1 MRIVSQFCLF
11 SGHGNFINIRMAKKF
26 IQVFT
31 YHLMEKSK
39 WTFGPTQ
46 SFWQLKPQWARN
58 ITTDVQILALPHAL
72 RCLKLVSSTFWT
84 FISPAVKLA
93 LLNISVV
100 VVCGLNEIDWRES
113 LSNLVTVLT
122 VLEFSLYVSSLLSVT
137 SLGLD
142 FQFPLYFSILPSP
155 NMAGGGGGTGS
166 YLWVQLCSLSRFSS
180 MRQDR
185 QQQGHTVLTFFIYPM
200 NYLLV
205 LVFCFFKRILI
216 FEKFL
221 YHKIIRVLFVLCVII
236 PFSQIFSFTIWFR
249 GFTRA
254 SLVAQ
259 AVKHL
264 PTMWETQVWSL
275 SWEDPLEKEMATHS
289 SILAWKIPWTEDP
302 GGLQS
307 MGSQRVGRDFTSL

>member
-1 MRIVSQFCLF
+1 
-11 SGHGNFINIRMAKKF
+11 
-26 IQVFT
+26 
-31 YHLMEKSK
+31 MEKSK

-155 NMAGGGGGTGS
+155 NTAGGGVLAATCRSSSVASAGS
-166 YLWVQLCSLSRFSS
+166 PPWDKTDNGKAIQFSHSSFTLWIIFLYLFSVSLRGYWFLRNFYIIRLSKFYLSYALLFLSPRFS
-180 MRQDR
+180 
-185 QQQGHTVLTFFIYPM
+185 
-200 NYLLV
+200 
-205 LVFCFFKRILI
+205 
-216 FEKFL
+216 
-221 YHKIIRVLFVLCVII
+221 
-236 PFSQIFSFTIWFR
+236 
-249 GFTRA
+249 
-254 SLVAQ
+254 
-259 AVKHL
+259 HL
-264 PTMWETQVWSL
+264 PY
-275 SWEDPLEKEMATHS
+275 DLEF
-289 SILAWKIPWTEDP
+289 LPGLPWW
-302 GGLQS
+302 L
-307 MGSQRVGRDFTSL
+307 RW